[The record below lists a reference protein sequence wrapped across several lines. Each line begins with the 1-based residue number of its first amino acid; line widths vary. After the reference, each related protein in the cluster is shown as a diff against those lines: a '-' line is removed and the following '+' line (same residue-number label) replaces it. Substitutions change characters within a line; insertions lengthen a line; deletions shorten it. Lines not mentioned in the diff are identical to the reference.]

1 MIDRDVLFSYRLMQ
15 AEETLQDAER
25 MLVGNF
31 TPRSIT
37 NRAYYSLFYAVL
49 ALFLKTSVDIKTSK
63 HGGVI
68 AIFDK
73 EFIRTG
79 KIDKHFSVIIHKLF
93 NLRQKGDYKEL
104 VVLSIEESEEYVKLA
119 EEFLTG
125 IKDFITRSA
134 V

>member
-15 AEETLQDAER
+15 AEETLQDAQR
-25 MLVGNF
+25 MLEGNF

-49 ALFLKTSVDIKTSK
+49 ALFLKANVDIKTSK
-63 HGGVI
+63 HSGVI

-79 KIDKHFSVIIHKLF
+79 KIDKHFSIIIHKLF

-104 VVLSIEESEEYVKLA
+104 VVLSIEEAEEYVKLA
-119 EEFLTG
+119 GEFLTG

>member
-15 AEETLQDAER
+15 AEETFQDAER
-25 MLVGNF
+25 MLEGNF

-49 ALFLKTSVDIKTSK
+49 ALFLKANVDIKTSK
-63 HGGVI
+63 HSGVI

-104 VVLSIEESEEYVKLA
+104 VVLSIEEAEEYVKLA
-119 EEFLTG
+119 GEFLTG